1 MKRLF
6 IVVEGHTEEEFV
18 KSMIAPYL
26 ATFEIYD
33 VRAIKIRT
41 SRTSKGG
48 FVNFD
53 HLKNTVKPL
62 LLSEGED
69 AIVTTF
75 VDFFRIP
82 TDIPSYDQCISKHSK
97 QEQVSSLESAIGAV
111 FNDSRFVPYIQ
122 LHEFEALLF
131 SSPVGFQRLWDR
143 DMFDKADKIVRAF
156 ENPEDINSSPQS
168 APSKR
173 ILAIN
178 HRYDKVIE
186 GNIIAMDIGIEAM
199 LDRCPRFRCWMNDI
213 KDKMK

>member
-48 FVNFD
+48 FVNFE

-62 LLSEGED
+62 LLSQGED
-69 AIVTTF
+69 VVITTF

-82 TDIPSYDQCISKHSK
+82 TDIPSYEQSISKHSK
-97 QEQVSSLESAIGAV
+97 QDQVSLLESAIGAV
-111 FNDSRFVPYIQ
+111 FNDPRFVPYIQ

-131 SSPVGFQRLWDR
+131 SSSVGFQRSWSDS
-143 DMFDKADKIVRAF
+143 MFVEADKIVRAF
-156 ENPEDINSSPQS
+156 ENPEEINSSPQT

-173 ILAIN
+173 ILSIN
-178 HRYDKVIE
+178 HKYDKVIE
-186 GNIIAMDIGIEAM
+186 GNIIAMDIGIEKM
-199 LDRCPRFRCWMNDI
+199 LDRCPRFRCWMNNI